1 MLMQLIEKSRTY
13 RRFDQGIMIS
23 EEDLISMVN
32 AARLSPSPRN
42 QQALKFCIVNSKQ
55 INEKI
60 FPLLA
65 WAGAL
70 KDWSGPQEGERPTAY
85 IVVLGDNSII
95 EKGKLSYHEVSSG
108 IAAQSIILRAGELG
122 IGACIIAAVQR
133 KPLREMLSI
142 DEHLD
147 ILLVIALGKPNEKV
161 VIEEIP
167 DNGNYDYW
175 RDENGVHHVPK
186 RNLQDLIVKK
196 Y

>member
-1 MLMQLIEKSRTY
+1 MLMQLIEKSRTF
-13 RRFDQGIMIS
+13 RRFEQTAMIP
-23 EEDLISMVN
+23 EEDLVSMID

-42 QQALKFCIVNSKQ
+42 QQALKFCIVHTVSV
-55 INEKI
+55 NEKL

-70 KDWSGPQEGERPTAY
+70 KDWPGPQEGEKPAAY

-133 KPLREMLSI
+133 KHLRELLSI
-142 DEHLD
+142 DEHLE
-147 ILLVIALGKPNEKV
+147 ILLVIALGKPKEEV
-161 VIEEIP
+161 VIEEFP
-167 DNGNYDYW
+167 DNGNYNYW
-175 RDENGVHHVPK
+175 RDKNGVHHVPK
-186 RNLQDLIVKK
+186 RSLQDMIVKK